1 MVWIINCSERASEF
15 LRKQTMKRSCGLSAM
30 LVLCAAM
37 ATLPACAPLVLGG
50 AVGGTLVATDRRT
63 SGMQLEDEGVELR
76 AVSRVNDALGVRGHI
91 NLTSYNLQVL
101 ITGEVPSEQDKAL
114 VQQIIGRVDNV
125 KSIVN
130 ELGVMANSTLT
141 QRASDSLITGKVKAS
156 FVDAPDLF
164 ANAFKVVTERGVTYL
179 MGRVTQ
185 REANRATEMARSTSG
200 VQKLVRV
207 FEIIS
212 EDELTRTLPQPPKTE
227 QPAAKK

>member
-1 MVWIINCSERASEF
+1 
-15 LRKQTMKRSCGLSAM
+15 MKRPNGLMALL
-30 LVLCAAM
+30 LVSGALAA
-37 ATLPACAPLVLGG
+37 LPACAPLIVGG
-50 AVGGTLVATDRRT
+50 AVGGAMVATDRRT
-63 SGMQLEDEGVELR
+63 SGMQLEDEGAELR
-76 AVSRVNDALGVRGHI
+76 AASRISDALGNRGHV
-91 NLTSYNLQVL
+91 NVTSYNLQVL
-101 ITGEVPSEQDKAL
+101 ITGEVPTEQDKVL
-114 VQQIIGRVDNV
+114 VQQIVSRVDNV

-200 VQKLVRV
+200 VQKLVRI

-212 EDELTRTLPQPPKTE
+212 EDELTRTLPQPPKSD
-227 QPAAKK
+227 QPGAKK